1 MENGHHREFKGNLSS
16 LKPLSSWSIIRN
28 IVTIQLTRLIK
39 MNQRTLL
46 SVIAVTGALLF
57 SSYGNAE
64 SQAQKKSSSS
74 VEQPSK
80 KQPSK
85 KTNQTISFKGIPLG
99 KPGVKDAL
107 QKMCK
112 GKKFNSMHDRC
123 SFTTDES
130 NVILLDYETLVDA
143 IASVTLS
150 SDGALI
156 KVVIDGSTQE
166 MLALA
171 KALEK
176 KYGEPLKKNM
186 KVKVEMGVLLDTG
199 AFVVKEAEGNQL
211 DKDTFIWMDD
221 QGSRITVESIYSD
234 YNKGGVVIE
243 SSSSVTAQGSAE
255 KREKESGK

>member
-16 LKPLSSWSIIRN
+16 LKHLSSWSIICN
-28 IVTIQLTRLIK
+28 VVTIQLTRLIK
-39 MNQRTLL
+39 MNQRILL

-74 VEQPSK
+74 VEPPSQ
-80 KQPSK
+80 KQPSS
-85 KTNQTISFKGIPLG
+85 KTNQTISLKGIPLG

-112 GKKFNSMHDRC
+112 GKQFNSMHDRC
-123 SFTTDES
+123 SFTDKS
-130 NVILLDYETLVDA
+130 NVILLDYETLVDT

-150 SDGALI
+150 SDEALI

-166 MLALA
+166 MLTLA

-176 KYGEPLKKNM
+176 KYGEPLKKHT
-186 KVKVEMGVLLDTG
+186 KVKIETGVLLETG

-211 DKDTFIWMDD
+211 DKETFIWMDD

-243 SSSSVTAQGSAE
+243 SSSVTAQGSAE
-255 KREKESGK
+255 KRAKESGK

>member
-1 MENGHHREFKGNLSS
+1 
-16 LKPLSSWSIIRN
+16 
-28 IVTIQLTRLIK
+28 
-39 MNQRTLL
+39 MNQRILL

-57 SSYGNAE
+57 SGYANAE
-64 SQAQKKSSSS
+64 SQAQKKTGSPAAA
-74 VEQPSK
+74 Q
-80 KQPSK
+80 KQPPGK
-85 KTNQTISFKGIPLG
+85 ANQTISFKGIPLG

-123 SFTTDES
+123 SFADES
-130 NVILLDYETLVDA
+130 NVILLDYETLLDA

-150 SDGALI
+150 SDEALI

-166 MLALA
+166 MLTLA

-176 KYGEPLKKNM
+176 KYGEPLKKHA
-186 KVKVEMGVLLDTG
+186 KVKTEMGVLLETG

-211 DKDTFIWMDD
+211 DKETFVWMDE

-234 YNKGGVVIE
+234 YNKGGVAIE
-243 SSSSVTAQGSAE
+243 SPSSVAAQDSAA
-255 KREKESGK
+255 KKVKEPGK